1 MKPARPPDQPDLSG
15 ESRAAAAQL
24 GAVMKR
30 LHKHISSKVMH
41 GMQAELTELDLSFSQ
56 MTALHHLRACGT
68 SSVTNISERTHL
80 SLPATSHL
88 VERLVQRGLA
98 QREENPENRRE
109 KLVSLTEK
117 GKGVLGQMDS
127 GFVSAYVTTFAQL
140 PPESLRA
147 ATETLQS
154 LLEALDANSAGI
166 NSASANSSCSSPHSP
181 QENL

>member
-1 MKPARPPDQPDLSG
+1 MKPARPPDSPVEDPSA
-15 ESRAAAAQL
+15 ESRAAAVQL

-41 GMQAELTELDLSFSQ
+41 GMQAELIEMDLSFSQ

-140 PPESLRA
+140 PSDTLRA
-147 ATETLQS
+147 ATQTLQS
-154 LLEALDANSAGI
+154 LLDALDANSAD
-166 NSASANSSCSSPHSP
+166 SASRACPSSPPSP